1 MSVLEKYFRNELEYL
16 RELGKQLSL
25 EKPHLAN
32 FLSEKSSDPDVER
45 LLEGFAFLTGNLRAK
60 IEDEFPEFTH
70 SMINMLWPNYLRPTP
85 SMTIVEFLPDDKV
98 GKLQDKVEEGTY
110 LLSKPISTTYINQD
124 NEVIDDGE
132 MRCTF
137 QTCRDIWLNPFSIEE
152 ITSTNNNEKAI
163 IEIHFSS
170 ESELSFDILDL
181 NKLRFY
187 LSGDEY
193 SSHQLYLWLSY
204 YLQSAKL
211 VVNDTVYPIP
221 GINFTPVGF
230 KREDAILPYPKHTNS
245 GYRVLQEYFCFPE
258 SFLFFDVT
266 GFHTL
271 PVGVKSKTFSLQL
284 SFSLPLPVDVNIR
297 TSTLRLHCVPAIN
310 LFKHDSENI
319 RLDGTKTEYI
329 VKGSHQHPDWYEIF
343 SIDKVSS
350 FVHKEETALS
360 KRNNSGDRIYEPFE
374 SFRHQIEYMKGR
386 TALYYRVR
394 TKDALFH
401 SGFDHYLSFVRGDE
415 IQLLSSN
422 ECVAIDLTCT
432 NRDLPTQLK
441 VGDICISTEQHPSS
455 TQFRNITRPSLPLH
469 PTLDGTL
476 AWKLISN
483 SSLNYLSLLD
493 IEPLK
498 EILKTY
504 DLPAWHSRRS
514 ARISQKKLDSIVS
527 IETVPIDRLF
537 KGISIRGLESTL
549 RIKQSG
555 FTSEGDMFLFGS
567 VLSQF
572 FTLYASVNSFH
583 KLKII
588 NVDNQEVYEWPI
600 QIGQHALM

>member
-16 RELGKQLSL
+16 RELGEQLAV

-85 SMTIVEFLPDDKV
+85 SMTIVEFSPDEKV
-98 GKLQDKVEEGTY
+98 GQMQDRVEKGTY
-110 LLSKPISTTYINQD
+110 LLSKPISTTYIDQD
-124 NEVIDDGE
+124 NSVIDDGAV
-132 MRCTF
+132 RCTF
-137 QTCRDIWLNPFSIEE
+137 QTCRDVWLNPFSIQD
-152 ITSTNNNEKAI
+152 ITTTNNDEKAVV
-163 IEIHFSS
+163 EIHFSS
-170 ESELSFDILDL
+170 ESELSFDTLDL

-187 LSGDEY
+187 LGSDEY
-193 SSHQLYLWLSY
+193 SNQQLYLWLSY

-211 VVNDTVYPIP
+211 IVNGITYPVP
-221 GINFTPVGF
+221 GISFTPVGF
-230 KREDAILPYPKHTNS
+230 KREDAILPYPKHTNA

-258 SFLFFDVT
+258 SFLFFDVS
-266 GFHTL
+266 GFEPLSPET
-271 PVGVKSKTFSLQL
+271 KSKNFTLQL
-284 SFSLPLPVDVNIR
+284 SFSLPLPVDVNVR
-297 TSTLRLHCVPAIN
+297 LSTLRLHCVPAIN

-343 SIDKVSS
+343 SVDKVSS
-350 FVHKEETALS
+350 FVHKDDMTLS
-360 KRNNSGDRIYEPFE
+360 KKNNSGERIYEPFE
-374 SFRHQIEYMKGR
+374 SFRHQVEYMKGR
-386 TALYYRVR
+386 TALYYRLR
-394 TKDALFH
+394 TKEALFH
-401 SGFDHYLSFVRGDE
+401 SGFDHFLSFVRGDE
-415 IQLLSSN
+415 LQVLSSN

-432 NRDLPTQLK
+432 NRNLPTQLK
-441 VGDICISTEQHPSS
+441 IGDICMSTEQHPSS
-455 TQFRNITRPSLPLH
+455 TRFRNITRPSLPLH

-504 DLPAWHSRRS
+504 DLPAWHSRRN
-514 ARISQKKLDSIVS
+514 ARISQKKLDAIQS
-527 IETVPIDRLF
+527 IETIPIDRLF
-537 KGISIRGLESTL
+537 KGVSVRGLQSTL
-549 RIKQSG
+549 YIQQSG
-555 FTSEGDMFLFGS
+555 FISEGDMFLFGS

-588 NVDNQEVYEWPI
+588 NTDNQEVYEWPI
-600 QIGQHALM
+600 QMGQHVLM